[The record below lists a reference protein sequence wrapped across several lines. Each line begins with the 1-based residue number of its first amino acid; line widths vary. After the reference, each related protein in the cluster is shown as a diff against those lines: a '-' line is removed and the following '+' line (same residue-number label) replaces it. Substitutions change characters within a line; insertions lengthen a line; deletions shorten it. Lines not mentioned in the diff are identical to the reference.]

1 MAVNKSAIY
10 AGVAFAL
17 LFVGAI
23 SVVMLVHLN
32 DNSENIKKELDWWQK
47 TLIYHVYVPS
57 FQDSDGDG
65 IGDIKGRHKMSPNI
79 DSKNVLGFRYIV
91 VMLELQ
97 NWIYTW
103 EVLKRVHRVAP
114 KTYLA
119 KYSVRS
125 PGFLT
130 TSIVYV

>member
-47 TLIYHVYVPS
+47 TLIYQTHHLIS
-57 FQDSDGDG
+57 
-65 IGDIKGRHKMSPNI
+65 
-79 DSKNVLGFRYIV
+79 L
-91 VMLELQ
+91 
-97 NWIYTW
+97 
-103 EVLKRVHRVAP
+103 
-114 KTYLA
+114 LA
-119 KYSVRS
+119 
-125 PGFLT
+125 L
-130 TSIVYV
+130 

>member
-65 IGDIKGRHKMSPNI
+65 IGDIKGRHEMSQNTYY
-79 DSKNVLGFRYIV
+79 SKILLGFRYIV

-97 NWIYTW
+97 NWIHTC
-103 EVLKRVHRVAP
+103 EVLKRGH
-114 KTYLA
+114 
-119 KYSVRS
+119 
-125 PGFLT
+125 
-130 TSIVYV
+130 